1 MCTFTY
7 TCSYTVFLYRSDV
20 AGQVLPF
27 LGKDWT
33 HFGVIELFSAIHD
46 NGYKFLYLSARAIG
60 QVSHTHCTCTC
71 N

>member
-1 MCTFTY
+1 MC
-7 TCSYTVFLYRSDV
+7 RSDV

-46 NGYKFLYLSARAIG
+46 NGYRLLYLSARAIG
-60 QVSHTHCTCTC
+60 QVFFISHV
-71 N
+71 

>member
-1 MCTFTY
+1 M
-7 TCSYTVFLYRSDV
+7 VRSDV

-46 NGYKFLYLSARAIG
+46 NGYRLLYLSARAIG
-60 QVSHTHCTCTC
+60 QVIFNHDDRLRDRVIIL
-71 N
+71 